1 MAKAATRIETELV
14 AKDKFSQAFK
24 GVADKAK
31 SLQKEVSGRMSGSG
45 IAKGVAAGQAM
56 FAMLSGVASR
66 AAAAAAELGT
76 ISDRAQQMQ
85 VSAEYLQQLNG
96 ALGEVGVKNVSI
108 DALTDAFDRMQKAT
122 GKVGAAGFDSVMQSL
137 AGMSNEQ
144 ERVNELG
151 RIFGKTMGPSLAPL
165 LRQGPAAFSEGLK
178 AVMAGMPAVTSSAVN
193 TGDAIA
199 DAMGWASASIK
210 VGFQQTLGDVANY
223 IQSSFGMSVA
233 DGLRIVVTW
242 FKWGVGVG
250 WAHFKA
256 FGENLGMIAEF
267 FVSDWRGALEWVANG
282 IMAFAKASLSP
293 FIWIFDTVKAFAIEF
308 GKAFVKWITGDEAD
322 WSGALDKA
330 MSKMGDAS
338 AKFRAAWA
346 DLRPTAPI
354 GREWAT
360 VNMDALAAQRD
371 NALEVVRKSI
381 EAQTMLASSGDAAS
395 LEVQEAASTAKKTI
409 DDAMKDAKFVAAGS
423 YDALKLSLESRRA
436 SGSSSA
442 VQRAISGSASADNSG
457 SLLAELKKLL
467 TIQEKGW
474 RVIEKL
480 GVA

>member
-31 SLQKEVSGRMSGSG
+31 SLQKEVSGRMSGFG

-233 DGLRIVVTW
+233 DGIRIAVTW
-242 FKWGVGVG
+242 IKWGIDVG
-250 WAHFKA
+250 WAHFEA
-256 FGENLGMIAEF
+256 FGKNLGKIAF
-267 FVSDWRGALEWVANG
+267 SFASDWKGSLLWVANG
-282 IMAFAKASLSP
+282 IVAFGDAVIQTISL
-293 FIWIFDTVKAFAIEF
+293 ILKRVKAFAIEF
-308 GKAFVKWITGDEAD
+308 GKAFVRWITGDEAD
-322 WSGALDKA
+322 WSGAFDKVMDQTKVA
-330 MSKMGDAS
+330 ND
-338 AKFRAAWA
+338 KFRAAWG
-346 DLRPTAPI
+346 DLKPMSPF
-354 GREWAT
+354 GEWEK

-371 NALEVVRKSI
+371 NALEVVRKSV
-381 EAQTMLASSGDAAS
+381 EAQATLASAGAAASGDVERAAS
-395 LEVQEAASTAKKTI
+395 SAKKTI
-409 DDAMKDAKFVAAGS
+409 DNALKNAKFVSASS
-423 YDALKLSLESRRA
+423 YESLRMSLESRRA

-442 VQRAISGSASADNSG
+442 VQRAISGTSAADNSG
-457 SLLAELKKLL
+457 SLLSELKKLVTL
-467 TIQEKGW
+467 QEKGW